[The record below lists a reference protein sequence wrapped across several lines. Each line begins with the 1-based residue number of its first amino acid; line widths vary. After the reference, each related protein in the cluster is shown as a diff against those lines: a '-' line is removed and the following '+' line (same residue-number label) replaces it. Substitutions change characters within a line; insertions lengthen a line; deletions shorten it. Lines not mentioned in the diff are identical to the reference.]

1 MKHKFATNMHILTL
15 KDNYDLSKIKNQ
27 TTRQDEVDTER
38 DASQRGRCRNMNS
51 SFLWEVELHWKRK
64 LRAGLQFLCF
74 LYFHI
79 PFLCNKSVLLTQ
91 FKAIGFDL
99 RKMDIGEQANA
110 L

>member
-1 MKHKFATNMHILTL
+1 MQKHEQQLPLGSGI
-15 KDNYDLSKIKNQ
+15 I
-27 TTRQDEVDTER
+27 
-38 DASQRGRCRNMNS
+38 
-51 SFLWEVELHWKRK
+51 WKRK

-74 LYFHI
+74 LYFRI
-79 PFLCNKSVLLTQ
+79 PFLCNKSGLLTQ